1 MKANVKIVGTLNT
14 SGEVETSN
22 ELTANATVESGE
34 VETEATVETSKTL
47 TSSISVTIP
56 TTLKANVKLSQE
68 ANAITKSDHAGLKN
82 LDYESSGHTGFAS
95 KSELQEYAKKTDL
108 VNYASNSE
116 LESLEE
122 RVLAIEESGTD
133 EEGNVVDLSAYLT
146 KEDASNT
153 YIAKNGLTAD
163 LVQVGEDDHIS
174 GDFFATDQRLDIVLQ
189 NLDDS
194 LEAIAADINNKQD
207 KCINNNVLYF
217 GDTSLIGIDG
227 DTVEVGSLDDNLV
240 LRTIAD
246 RPQWTNDGEALK
258 DLAIVD
264 DINDLQ
270 NQIDSA
276 SKLELKS
283 QIQRIGE
290 YRYLIIQIP
299 YSDSLLNEI
308 NSGKVNLQLYKQSKK
323 KATQMRNA
331 FVKWTCPTG
340 NIGFGSE
347 HFKKSFGEGMFTV
360 DSGGISIP
368 PFITIG
374 ENTSS
379 ILEMTYTT
387 NIIQLTYNLSELA
400 KAMCFLMNDDS
411 TVTSAEWDGSMGEN
425 KYTDTVVNCS
435 NVIGKR
441 FRHNRVALRYKMR
454 LYFETTRKYSEYT
467 DTITILYTKHLDTNY
482 VKIGMQIN

>member
-1 MKANVKIVGTLNT
+1 MNTNVNVKVVDTLNT
-14 SGEVETSN
+14 SGKVESTN
-22 ELTANATVESGE
+22 ELTTNATVESGE

-47 TSSISVTIP
+47 TANLNVTIP
-56 TTLKANVKLSQE
+56 TTLKASVEISQGT
-68 ANAITKSDHAGLKN
+68 NTLTKSDHAGLKN
-82 LDYESSGHTGFAS
+82 LDFESSGHTGFAS
-95 KSELQEYAKKTDL
+95 KNELQEYAKKTEQTLD
-108 VNYASNSE
+108 E
-116 LESLEE
+116 TTQEIEESLETI
-122 RVLAIEESGTD
+122 R
-133 EEGNVVDLSAYLT
+133 GNI
-146 KEDASNT
+146 K
-153 YIAKNGLTAD
+153 K
-163 LVQVGEDDHIS
+163 
-174 GDFFATDQRLDIVLQ
+174 
-189 NLDDS
+189 
-194 LEAIAADINNKQD
+194 KQD
-207 KCINNNVLYF
+207 KCINNNVLYV
-217 GDTSLIGIDG
+217 GDDALIGLNNG
-227 DTVEVGSLDDNLV
+227 AVKVGNSDRNLV
-240 LRTIAD
+240 FKTLGD
-246 RPQWTNDGEALK
+246 RPQWTDDDETLK
-258 DLAIVD
+258 DLAITD
-264 DINDLQ
+264 DIEGLQGQIDGVSDDISRLQ
-270 NQIDSA
+270 NKLDNVSSD

-290 YRYLIIQIP
+290 YRYLIIQMP

-374 ENTSS
+374 ANTSS
-379 ILEMTYTT
+379 LLEMTYAT
-387 NIIQLTYNLSELA
+387 NVIQLTYNLSELA
-400 KAMCFLMNDDS
+400 KAMCFLNNDY
-411 TVTSAEWDGSMGEN
+411 TVSSAEWDGSMGEN

-454 LYFETTRKYSEYT
+454 LYFETTQKYSEYT
-467 DTITILYTKHLDTNY
+467 DTITILYTKYLDTNY

>member
-1 MKANVKIVGTLNT
+1 MNTNVNVKVVDTLNT
-14 SGEVETSN
+14 SGKVESTN
-22 ELTANATVESGE
+22 ELTTNATVESGE

-47 TSSISVTIP
+47 TANLNVTIP
-56 TTLKANVKLSQE
+56 TTLKASVEISQGT
-68 ANAITKSDHAGLKN
+68 NALTKSDHAGLKN
-82 LDYESSGHTGFAS
+82 LDFESSGHTGFAS
-95 KSELQEYAKKTDL
+95 KNELQEYAKKTEQTLD
-108 VNYASNSE
+108 E
-116 LESLEE
+116 TTQEIEESLETI
-122 RVLAIEESGTD
+122 R
-133 EEGNVVDLSAYLT
+133 GNI
-146 KEDASNT
+146 K
-153 YIAKNGLTAD
+153 K
-163 LVQVGEDDHIS
+163 
-174 GDFFATDQRLDIVLQ
+174 
-189 NLDDS
+189 
-194 LEAIAADINNKQD
+194 KQD
-207 KCINNNVLYF
+207 KCINNNVLYV
-217 GDTSLIGIDG
+217 GDDALIGLNNG
-227 DTVEVGSLDDNLV
+227 AVKVGNSDRNLV
-240 LRTIAD
+240 FKTLGD
-246 RPQWTNDGEALK
+246 RPQWTDDGETLK
-258 DLAIVD
+258 DLAITD
-264 DINDLQ
+264 DIEGLQ
-270 NQIDSA
+270 NQIDGVSDDITHLQNKLDNVSSD

-360 DSGGISIP
+360 ASGGISIP

-441 FRHNRVALRYKMR
+441 FRNNRVALRYKMR
-454 LYFETTRKYSEYT
+454 LYFETTQKYSEYT